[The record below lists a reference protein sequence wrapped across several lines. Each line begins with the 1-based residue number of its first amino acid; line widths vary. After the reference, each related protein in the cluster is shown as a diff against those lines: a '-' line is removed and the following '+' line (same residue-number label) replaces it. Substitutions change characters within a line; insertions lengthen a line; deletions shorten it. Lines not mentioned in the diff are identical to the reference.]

1 MNKITMMR
9 ENYKTV
15 GKFSVA
21 LGNIISF
28 LADNDYQMKCYWDDK
43 GVGVFAIEFDYKDGD
58 LSGNDLVWEN
68 II

>member
-9 ENYKTV
+9 ENYETV
-15 GKFSVA
+15 GEFAVA
-21 LGNIISF
+21 LGNIIGF

-43 GVGVFAIEFDYKDGD
+43 GVGVFVIEFDYKDGN

>member
-9 ENYKTV
+9 ENYKTI
-15 GKFSVA
+15 GEFAVA
-21 LGNIISF
+21 LGNITGF

-43 GVGVFAIEFDYKDGD
+43 SVGVFVIEFDYKDGN
-58 LSGNDLVWEN
+58 LSGTDLVWED